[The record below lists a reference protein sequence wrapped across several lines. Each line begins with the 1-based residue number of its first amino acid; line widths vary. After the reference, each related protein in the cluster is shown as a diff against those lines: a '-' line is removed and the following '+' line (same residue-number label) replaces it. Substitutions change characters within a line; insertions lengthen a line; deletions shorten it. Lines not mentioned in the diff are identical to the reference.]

1 MKVPDAV
8 RDSSHTLIESSEPS
22 KTLKPKDRDLELGM
36 DRSITRR
43 DFLNGVAA
51 VSLGSMLPGPG
62 YAGTPDLRGRSGNT
76 AGVYPPLR
84 TGLRGSHPGSF
95 EVSHQLGREGRRD
108 WGTVREVTSDSYDL
122 IVVGAGISGLS
133 AAHFYLK
140 EKPDARILIIDNHDD
155 FGGHAKRNEF
165 KLGDRMVLSHGG
177 SQCLQEP
184 GRYSEV
190 TRGLLNDLGVVT
202 QRLAKAFH
210 QGFYRKN
217 GLTDGTFFDRST
229 YGVDRVVRFP
239 LSDYSTFLPL
249 APTPLTSKEAVAQMP
264 LSSNS
269 RRELLRLLEFRTDQL
284 PDVPAA
290 KQRRFLSRI
299 SYRDFLAKHLGVS
312 ESELFNLFQG
322 LTKDACCSIETA
334 SAMEMLGYIG
344 LPGLNATA
352 IANHKAIDEPYIYH
366 FPDGN
371 ASIARL
377 LVRGM
382 MPQVAP
388 GTTME
393 DVVEARFDYA
403 RLDEA
408 SSKVRLR
415 LLSTAVRVEHDGP
428 IASAKRVGVTYV
440 RGGQAYRVWGRSCVL
455 AGYNS
460 MIQHLCPELP
470 PTQREALA
478 ESVKSPIYYT
488 SVLLR
493 DWHAWKKV
501 GIGCASAPGAYYSV
515 AFLNFPVSL
524 GGYQHTQNPDQPVVV
539 NMERFPK
546 GGNHTASYS
555 DQQRAGRYEMYAT
568 PFETVERNTRTQLA
582 GMLSSGGFD
591 PARDIKAI
599 TVNRWAHGYANS
611 SSHSGESKDGRGTA
625 AHVIGRKRLGRI
637 VIANSD
643 AGASALMD
651 CAIDQAHRAISEL
664 NS

>member
-1 MKVPDAV
+1 V
-8 RDSSHTLIESSEPS
+8 
-22 KTLKPKDRDLELGM
+22 KPNDRDLELGM
-36 DRSITRR
+36 DQSIARR

-51 VSLGSMLPGPG
+51 VSLGSMLPVRG
-62 YAGTPDLRGRSGNT
+62 YAGAPDLRGSSGT
-76 AGVYPPLR
+76 TTEVYPPRR
-84 TGLRGSHPGSF
+84 TGMRGNQPGSF
-95 EVSHQLGREGRRD
+95 DVSHQLSQKGRRD
-108 WGTVREVTSDSYDL
+108 WGIVREATSDSYDL

-140 EKPDARILIIDNHDD
+140 ENPDARILIIDNHDD
-155 FGGHAKRNEF
+155 FGGHARRNEF
-165 KLGDRMVLSHGG
+165 KLGDRTVLSHGG

-184 GRYSEV
+184 GYYSKV

-202 QRLAKAFH
+202 RRLAKAFH
-210 QGFYRKN
+210 QRFYRDN

-249 APTPLTSKEAVAQMP
+249 APTPLTAKEAVAQMP

-284 PDVPAA
+284 PGVPAA

-299 SYRDFLAKHLGVS
+299 SYRDFLGKHLGVS
-312 ESELFNLFQG
+312 EPELFNLFQG
-322 LTKDACCSIETA
+322 MTKDACCSIETA
-334 SAMEMLGYIG
+334 SAMEMLGYMG

-352 IANHKAIDEPYIYH
+352 IANYKALDQPYIYH

-382 MPQVAP
+382 IPHVAP

-393 DVVEARFDYA
+393 DIVDAPFDYA
-403 RLDEA
+403 RLDQA

-415 LLSTAVRVEHDGP
+415 LESTAVRVEHDGP

-460 MIQHLCPELP
+460 MIQYLCPELP
-470 PTQREALA
+470 PSQREALA
-478 ESVKSPIYYT
+478 ASVKSPIYYT

-493 DWHAWKKV
+493 DWHAWKNL

-524 GGYQHTQNPDQPVVV
+524 GGCQHAQNPDQPIIV

-546 GGNHTASYS
+546 GDDHTASYS
-555 DQQRAGRYEMYAT
+555 EQLRAGRHEMYDT
-568 PFETVERNTRTQLA
+568 SFETIERNTRTQLA

-599 TVNRWAHGYANS
+599 TVNRWAHGYANRS
-611 SSHSGESKDGRGTA
+611 AAQDGRGA
-625 AHVIGRKRLGRI
+625 PPHVIGRKRLGRI

-643 AGASALMD
+643 AGGRALMD

>member
-1 MKVPDAV
+1 MEA
-8 RDSSHTLIESSEPS
+8 S

-43 DFLNGVAA
+43 DFLNGVAV
-51 VSLGSMLPGPG
+51 VSLGSMLPGRG
-62 YAGTPDLRGRSGNT
+62 CARTPDVRGSSGRT

-95 EVSHQLGREGRRD
+95 EVSHQLGREGRRE

-140 EKPDARILIIDNHDD
+140 ENPDARILIMDNHDD

-184 GRYSEV
+184 GHYSKV

-269 RRELLRLLEFRTDQL
+269 RRELLQLLEFRTDQL

-290 KQRRFLSRI
+290 KQRSFLSRI
-299 SYRDFLAKHLGVS
+299 IYRDFIGKHLGVS

-322 LTKDACCSIETA
+322 LTKDACSSIETA
-334 SAMEMLGYIG
+334 SAMELIGYVG
-344 LPGLNATA
+344 LPGLKATA
-352 IANHKAIDEPYIYH
+352 IADYKALDEPYIYH

-382 MPQVAP
+382 IPQVAP

-415 LLSTAVRVEHDGP
+415 LESTAVRVEHDGP

-460 MIQHLCPELP
+460 MIQYLCPELP

-478 ESVKSPIYYT
+478 ASVKSPIYYT

-493 DWHAWKKV
+493 DWHAWKKL

-524 GGYQHTQNPDQPVVV
+524 GGYRHTQNPDQPVVV

-546 GGNHTASYS
+546 GDNHTASYS

-568 PFETVERNTRTQLA
+568 PFETIERNTRTQLA

-599 TVNRWAHGYANS
+599 TVNRWAHGYANAS
-611 SSHSGESKDGRGTA
+611 SPSGESKHGRGTPP
-625 AHVIGRKRLGRI
+625 HVIGRKRLGRI

-643 AGASALMD
+643 AGARALID

-664 NS
+664 NI

>member
-1 MKVPDAV
+1 M
-8 RDSSHTLIESSEPS
+8 
-22 KTLKPKDRDLELGM
+22 GM
-36 DRSITRR
+36 DRSISRR
-43 DFLNGVAA
+43 DFLNGVAIT
-51 VSLGSMLPGPG
+51 SLGSILLGSSCTLPGSLNFRDG
-62 YAGTPDLRGRSGNT
+62 SGKAT
-76 AGVYPPLR
+76 ETYPPLR
-84 TGLRGSHPGSF
+84 TGMRGSHPGAF

-108 WGTVREVTSDSYDL
+108 WGTVREIDSDPYDL

-140 EKPDARILIIDNHDD
+140 SNPNARILILDNHDD

-184 GRYSEV
+184 GHYSKV
-190 TRGLLNDLGVVT
+190 TRGLLNDLGVAT
-202 QRLAKAFH
+202 QRLAKAFN
-210 QGFYRKN
+210 QDFYRDN

-229 YGVDRVVRFP
+229 YRVDRVVRFP

-249 APTPLTSKEAVAQMP
+249 APTPLTAKEAVAQMP

-299 SYRDFLAKHLGVS
+299 SYRDFIGKHLGVS

-352 IANHKAIDEPYIYH
+352 IANYKALDEPYIYH

-382 MPQVAP
+382 IPQVAP

-460 MIQHLCPELP
+460 MIQYLCPELP

-478 ESVKSPIYYT
+478 ASVKSPIYYT

-493 DWHAWKKV
+493 DWHAWKKL

-524 GGYQHTQNPDQPVVV
+524 GGYRHTQNPDQPVVV

-546 GGNHTASYS
+546 GDNHTASYS
-555 DQQRAGRYEMYAT
+555 EQQRAGRCEMYAT
-568 PFETVERNTRTQLA
+568 PFETIERNTRTQLA

-611 SSHSGESKDGRGTA
+611 SSHSGESKDGRGTPP
-625 AHVIGRKRLGRI
+625 HVIGRKRLGRI

-643 AGASALMD
+643 AGARALID